1 MLAILP
7 LVGSLACSKY
17 MLLYFLSSDSV
28 QYNFSVYKLCNLS
41 VFMDVIHAIFD
52 FELVRLL
59 TVSMSALHLILA
71 KNCPLRQ
78 EEAKYSFVIL
88 NVDFGG

>member
-1 MLAILP
+1 
-7 LVGSLACSKY
+7 
-17 MLLYFLSSDSV
+17 MLLYFLSPDSV

-41 VFMDVIHAIFD
+41 VFMDVIPASFD
-52 FELVRLL
+52 FGLL

-78 EEAKYSFVIL
+78 EEAKYSFVFL
-88 NVDFGG
+88 NVEFGG